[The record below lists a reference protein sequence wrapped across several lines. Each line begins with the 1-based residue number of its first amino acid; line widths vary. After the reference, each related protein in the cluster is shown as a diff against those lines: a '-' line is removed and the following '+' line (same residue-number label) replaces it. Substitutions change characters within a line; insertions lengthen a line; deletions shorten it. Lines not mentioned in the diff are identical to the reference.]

1 MLRAALEGN
10 DRFGVDDLELRRGGV
25 SYTVETLREIKA
37 RDPECE
43 LTFLMGADQFRD
55 FGSWR
60 EPREVERL
68 ARLAVMTREG
78 ETPDTGGAYGVVR
91 VAVSRIDISATV
103 IRARVAAGKSIR
115 YYLPDAV
122 REIIE
127 RDRLYR

>member
-1 MLRAALEGN
+1 
-10 DRFGVDDLELRRGGV
+10 V

-127 RDRLYR
+127 RDRLYH